1 LTTQRTNIGVFVDT
15 LEQDYQQQ
23 IVLGIDAEAKSLEL
37 DVTCFVGGQLE
48 APDPAQTPLNAA
60 YSLCTSEGIQ
70 ALIVLSGTLSNYS
83 GMEALSS
90 FCKRFMHLPVCSIG
104 GNLAGAVEVAVD
116 NRAGVRQAL
125 THLAQTCG
133 RRRIAFVK
141 GPRGNDE
148 AQERFQVYGEAVADL
163 RLANE
168 ADLVV
173 EGDFLEPSGAH
184 AVKVLL
190 DDRRLGFDALMCA
203 SDLMAIGAMRALAE
217 RKVPV
222 PQKVA
227 VVGFD
232 DIQSARFASPS
243 LATVRQ
249 PLYEQGRRALREVV
263 ARISEKDL
271 PGRVFLDASFIP
283 RESCG
288 ARSLASGSSG
298 VTPMLADP
306 ELLEPLRFEEAYRLA
321 LPRILGD
328 VRRVIEEAG
337 FDCEPTLADTL
348 LVQAATD
355 IQGRRRGLLQ
365 GQSFVSFLEEVI
377 GQMDKGPTADVSAWQ
392 EVITVMRR
400 HFSLCLRQDPKWRR
414 SADEMWHLA
423 RSSVSL
429 LAERSQA
436 RRWLAEAALSQTLRL
451 AAQRIS
457 NAIDWSELSRALSE
471 TLIQLEVPSCFIALS
486 SGPGSA
492 RGALLIRDGQ
502 VELNPPGE
510 FSEGR
515 LVPEA
520 LLQPQRRVTWLV
532 QSLVLRRRLLGYV
545 VFESGPRDGRIYAS
559 LRDTLSA
566 AIGGSSLDG
575 SSAGE

>member
-1 LTTQRTNIGVFVDT
+1 MTTQRTNIGVFVDS

-48 APDPAQTPLNAA
+48 APDPSQTHLNAA
-60 YSLCTSEGIQ
+60 YSLCANDGIQ
-70 ALIVLSGTLSNYS
+70 ALIVLSGTLSNYC
-83 GMEALSS
+83 GMETLSG

-217 RKVPV
+217 RKVAV

-232 DIQSARFASPS
+232 DIQSARFAAPS

-288 ARSLASGSSG
+288 ARSLSGSSSG
-298 VTPMLADP
+298 AAPMLADP

-337 FDCEPTLADTL
+337 FDSEPSLADTL

-377 GQMDKGPTADVSAWQ
+377 GQMDEGPTADVSAWQ

-436 RRWLAEAALSQTLRL
+436 RRWLAEAALAQTLRI
-451 AAQRIS
+451 AAKRIS
-457 NAIDWSELSRALSE
+457 NAIDWTELGRALCE

-486 SGPGSA
+486 NGPGPA
-492 RGALLIRDGQ
+492 RGALLIRQGQ
-502 VELNPPGE
+502 VELEPAGE
-510 FSEGR
+510 FSERR

-520 LLQPQRRVTWLV
+520 LLHPTRRGTWLV

-566 AIGGSSLDG
+566 AIGGWSFEG
-575 SSAGE
+575 SPATQ

>member
-1 LTTQRTNIGVFVDT
+1 LNQRTNIGVFVDT
-15 LEQDYQQQ
+15 LDQDYQQQ
-23 IVLGIDAEAKSLEL
+23 IVLGIDAEARSLDL
-37 DVTCFVGGQLE
+37 DVTCFAGGVLD
-48 APDPAQTPLNAA
+48 APEPNIQQSNGA
-60 YSLCTSEGIQ
+60 YALCSHQRID

-83 GMEALSS
+83 GMESLSRY
-90 FCKRFMHLPVCSIG
+90 CRRFMLLPVCSIG
-104 GNLAGAVEVAVD
+104 GALTGAVEVAVD

-141 GPRGNDE
+141 GPPGNDE
-148 AQERFQVYGEAVADL
+148 AQERFQVYKEAVDDL

-168 ADLVV
+168 AELVV
-173 EGDFLEPSGAH
+173 EGDFLEPSGAR
-184 AVKVLL
+184 AIKTLL

-217 RKVPV
+217 RKVAV

-232 DIQSARFASPS
+232 DIHAARFAAPS

-263 ARISEKDL
+263 ARLSEKDL
-271 PGRVFLDASFIP
+271 PGRVFLDATFIP

-288 ARSLASGSSG
+288 ARSLASFTSG
-298 VTPMLADP
+298 LTSLLADP

-321 LPRILGD
+321 LPRILAD

-337 FDCEPTLADTL
+337 FDCEPGLPETL

-365 GQSFVSFLEEVI
+365 GQSFVSFLEDVV
-377 GQMDKGPTADVSAWQ
+377 GQMDQSPSTDVSAWQ
-392 EVITVMRR
+392 EVIAVMRR

-414 SADEMWHLA
+414 SADEMWHMA

-436 RRWLAEAALSQTLRL
+436 RRWLAETALFRTLRIAGTRMINTTSWEELGDVL
-451 AAQRIS
+451 A
-457 NAIDWSELSRALSE
+457 D
-471 TLIQLEVPSCFIALS
+471 TLGRLEIPGCFIALEES
-486 SGPGSA
+486 
-492 RGALLIRDGQ
+492 DGQ
-502 VELNPPGE
+502 HRGMLAVRDRVVTQDHEGT
-510 FSEGR
+510 FSSER
-515 LVPEA
+515 LMPEHLA
-520 LLQPQRRVTWLV
+520 ERPHRLTWLLEP
-532 QSLVLRRRLLGYV
+532 LVLRQRRLGYV
-545 VFESGPRDGRIYAS
+545 MFETGPLEGRVYAA
-559 LRDTLSA
+559 LRDHLSA
-566 AIGGSSLDG
+566 AIGGLIG
-575 SSAGE
+575 R